1 MRATAHL
8 ADQTLLLHLAAELA
22 QSLLELLRIL
32 DDYLQVS
39 ITPFVGF
46 NAVRGRPGCRR
57 TRTHLGLGN
66 RCQE

>member
-1 MRATAHL
+1 MRAAAHF

-39 ITPFVGF
+39 ITPFV
-46 NAVRGRPGCRR
+46 A
-57 TRTHLGLGN
+57 
-66 RCQE
+66 